1 MLFFVKIDLKGTIFY
16 LSFWGKME
24 ELLTTKEV
32 ARLLRL
38 NEKKVYQLIQ
48 GGEIPHIKIGGKW
61 LFPKKDLL
69 KWVKERTEREK
80 DLFFGGSDDPL
91 LSKFFAAYSKL
102 KGFETIVFYSAI
114 GSEAG
119 IISLSRGKIQG
130 ACCHL
135 YDPETG
141 EYNLPFLNR
150 TLPPGSFRV
159 VTLWYRKQGFLVRKG
174 NPLGIK
180 SIRDLTKAKV
190 KFVNRNPHSGTRI
203 LFDTLIKKEGITP
216 EEIQGYHQEVNSHIE
231 VGIKVFSGEADVG
244 LGLEYIAHLFALDF
258 IPLMEER
265 FDLVISEEIWETK
278 KVKDFLAFL
287 SSKSF
292 LPPLGYSFRESGKII
307 L

>member
-1 MLFFVKIDLKGTIFY
+1 
-16 LSFWGKME
+16 ME

-48 GGEIPHIKIGGKW
+48 EGEIPHVKIGGKW
-61 LFPKKDLL
+61 LFPKNDLL
-69 KWVKERTEREK
+69 KWVRERTEREK

-91 LSKFFAAYSKL
+91 LGRFFAAYSEF

-119 IISLSRGKIQG
+119 IISLSKGKVQG

-141 EYNLPFLNR
+141 EYNIPFLKR
-150 TLPPGSFRV
+150 RLPTGSFRV
-159 VTLWYRKQGFLVRKG
+159 VTLWHRRQGLLVKKG
-174 NPLGIK
+174 NPLSIK
-180 SIRDLTKAKV
+180 TIRDLAKPKV
-190 KFVNRNPHSGTRI
+190 KFINRNAHSGTRI
-203 LFDTLIKKEGITP
+203 LFDTLIKKEGIAP
-216 EEIQGYHQEVNSHIE
+216 DEIQGYYQEVNSHIE

-258 IPLMEER
+258 IPLIEER

-278 KVKDFLAFL
+278 KMKDFLLFL

-292 LPPLGYSFRESGKII
+292 LPPPGYSFRESGKII

>member
-1 MLFFVKIDLKGTIFY
+1 
-16 LSFWGKME
+16 
-24 ELLTTKEV
+24 LTTKEV

-48 GGEIPHIKIGGKW
+48 EGEIPHIKIGGKW
-61 LFPKKDLL
+61 LFPKNDLL
-69 KWVKERTEREK
+69 KWVRERTEREK

-91 LSKFFAAYSKL
+91 LGRFFAAYSEF

-119 IISLSRGKIQG
+119 IISLSKGKVQG
-130 ACCHL
+130 ACCHI

-141 EYNLPFLNR
+141 EYNLPFLKR
-150 TLPPGSFRV
+150 WLPVDSFRV
-159 VTLWYRKQGFLVRKG
+159 VTLWHRRQGLLVKKG

-180 SIRDLTKAKV
+180 AIRDLARPKV

-203 LFDTLIKKEGITP
+203 LFDTFIKKEGVIP
-216 EEIQGYHQEVNSHIE
+216 NEIRGYNQEVNSHIE

-244 LGLEYIAHLFALDF
+244 LGLEYIAHLFTLDF
-258 IPLMEER
+258 IPLIEER

-278 KVKDFLAFL
+278 KIKDFLSFL

-292 LPPLGYSFRESGKII
+292 SPPPGYSFRESGKII